1 MLCDEKALGHET
13 AHGHEDA
20 LDATLTSL
28 GLHKF
33 LPPGPKPGGFIHVL
47 QVLEERSRRRLADLS
62 DVYAAPGG
70 IDFGFAEHREFN
82 AFAQRTS
89 KDMICIYA
97 ATART
102 MWSWCNAVMSIREAF
117 PWIDDIDRLG
127 ENSAP
132 PPKGDLFFVRE
143 PSPTSEEIEPIR
155 RKLAAA
161 LFDVAMDFAL
171 MHEVGHLW
179 NGHVDLLHQ
188 QSGPRPFQ
196 EMRLI
201 DAGGLELG
209 EAQALE
215 FDADSFAI
223 QKVFARAYRENQFK
237 EFSEGLLKDHRL
249 PADGD
254 HSATWFF
261 TWFAIYG
268 FFRLFDEACAAAD
281 IQRRPQA
288 PAALR
293 QACLLSTVAAVA
305 QRQGWSSLTMPHWA
319 TLASSAGLEAEKAT
333 CRLRRVGLD
342 AQSFLSAWEGPGFD
356 QIEIYLQ
363 TWDALGPRL
372 ANLKRGPKPA

>member
-1 MLCDEKALGHET
+1 MPSHDT
-13 AHGHEDA
+13 A
-20 LDATLTSL
+20 LDEALKSL
-28 GLHKF
+28 GLTRF
-33 LPPGPKPGGFIHVL
+33 QPPAPKPGGMIHVF
-47 QVLEERSRRRLADLS
+47 QMLEARARGRLAGLS
-62 DVYAAPGG
+62 DDYAAPGG
-70 IDFGFAEHREFN
+70 VDFGFAEHREFN
-82 AFAQRTS
+82 AFAQRS
-89 KDMICIYA
+89 SRDVICIYS
-97 ATART
+97 ATVRT
-102 MWSWCNAVMSIREAF
+102 MWSLCNAVMTIREVF

-132 PPKGDLFFVRE
+132 PAKGELFFVRE
-143 PSPTSEEIEPIR
+143 ENHASEEIEPIR

-161 LFDVAMDFAL
+161 IFDVAMDFAL

-188 QSGPRPFQ
+188 EGAPLPFP

-201 DAGGLELG
+201 EANGFNLA

-249 PADGD
+249 PLDGE
-254 HSATWFF
+254 HTASWFF
-261 TWFAIYG
+261 TWFAVYA
-268 FFRLFDEACAAAD
+268 FFRLFDEACAAAN
-281 IQRRPQA
+281 IERRPQP

-293 QACLLSTVAAVA
+293 QACLLSTVAAVSA
-305 QRQGWSSLTMPHWA
+305 RQGWSSLAMPHWA
-319 TLASSAGLEAEKAT
+319 TLATDAGLEAERAI
-333 CRLRRVGLD
+333 CRLRRSGVN
-342 AQSFLSAWEGPGFD
+342 ANAFLAAWEGPAFD

-372 ANLKRGPKPA
+372 APFKRGAMAAKSDAPPALIS